1 MTCTTFLHDNEL
13 NVSLPNAECQKILDE
28 VRNKTGENWQVVEL
42 KFTTASSWFDRV
54 LGKKKPPL
62 YGLYVYVGGMG
73 PWQQINFFRIDSK
86 TSINLYVPLELI
98 VAYLIGK
105 L

>member
-1 MTCTTFLHDNEL
+1 MTCTTFLYDCEL
-13 NVSLPNAECQKILDE
+13 NVPLPNAECQKILDE
-28 VRNKTGENWQVVEL
+28 VRKKTGNDWQVVEL
-42 KFTTASSWFDRV
+42 STAPLTWIDRL
-54 LGKKKPPL
+54 LGREKTPL